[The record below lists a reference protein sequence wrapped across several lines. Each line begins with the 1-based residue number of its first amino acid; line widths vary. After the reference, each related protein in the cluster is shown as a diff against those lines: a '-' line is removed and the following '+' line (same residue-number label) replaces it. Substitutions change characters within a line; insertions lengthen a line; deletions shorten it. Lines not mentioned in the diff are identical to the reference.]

1 MKVLKILMK
10 LIGINSLYRYK
21 LMPFRKLL
29 GYLLQRHRL
38 IYDINYILWIHY
50 SIIHLLFMLP
60 LA

>member
-29 GYLLQRHRL
+29 GLLG
-38 IYDINYILWIHY
+38 IYYSDID
-50 SIIHLLFMLP
+50 
-60 LA
+60 